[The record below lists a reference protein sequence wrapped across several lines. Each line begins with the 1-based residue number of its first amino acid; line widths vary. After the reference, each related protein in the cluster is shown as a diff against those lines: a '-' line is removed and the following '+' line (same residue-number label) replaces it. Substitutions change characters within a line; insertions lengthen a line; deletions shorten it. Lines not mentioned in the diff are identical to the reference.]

1 MAFVIKPL
9 GKAYYKRYQTKFRR
23 RREGKTDYR
32 ARKRLVVQ
40 AKDKYNS
47 PRFRFVVRFSNQFV
61 LCQVISATMTGDE
74 ILCSA
79 HSSELKKYGVV
90 AGLKNYA
97 AAYCTGLLCA
107 RRLLTNMKFTNEDG
121 DEQTLSELYEPV
133 PCDGHVRSVKYG
145 RRTLYVEDLEW
156 ETERRPFRCN
166 LDVGVKATTLGSRLF
181 GALKGASDGGL
192 DIPHSHKRFPGYS
205 PEKKKYN
212 AKAHLD
218 RIYGVH
224 VSKYMEKLQK
234 DDAAKYAEHFSKF
247 IEAGKGPDS
256 IKKMYEDAHAAI
268 LEDASRAPVPDEA
281 KHAYLAKKHPLQ
293 VKLTAEER
301 TKRVANKKIYKAWKE
316 WKDDQ
321 DDDEDEESSD
331 DDE

>member
-1 MAFVIKPL
+1 MGGMNRPSVNCTNL
-9 GKAYYKRYQTKFRR
+9 SRVT
-23 RREGKTDYR
+23 
-32 ARKRLVVQ
+32 
-40 AKDKYNS
+40 
-47 PRFRFVVRFSNQFV
+47 VR
-61 LCQVISATMTGDE
+61 
-74 ILCSA
+74 
-79 HSSELKKYGVV
+79 
-90 AGLKNYA
+90 
-97 AAYCTGLLCA
+97 
-107 RRLLTNMKFTNEDG
+107 
-121 DEQTLSELYEPV
+121 
-133 PCDGHVRSVKYG
+133 YG

-224 VSKYMEKLQK
+224 VSNYMEKLQK
-234 DDAAKYAEHFSKF
+234 EDAAKYAEHFSKF

-268 LEDASRAPVPDEA
+268 L
-281 KHAYLAKKHPLQ
+281 
-293 VKLTAEER
+293 
-301 TKRVANKKIYKAWKE
+301 
-316 WKDDQ
+316 
-321 DDDEDEESSD
+321 
-331 DDE
+331 